1 MSDCCSSPG
10 VADATPRKYRCPA
23 NGKEYGQVAADTIKH
38 HLHQPWRW
46 TAQAQGYYFCD
57 DPDCEV
63 VYFGQD
69 DSVIEKSALR
79 TEVGVKTRSAEALI
93 CYCYGVS
100 YAQAAALPA
109 AKAFIIAETR
119 RKACACDTRN
129 PSGTCCLAS
138 FPKG

>member
-10 VADATPRKYRCPA
+10 VADVAPGKHRCPA
-23 NGKEYGQVAADTIKH
+23 DGREYGQVSVDTIKH
-38 HLHQPWRW
+38 HLHQSWNW
-46 TAQAQGYYFCD
+46 KAKAQSYYFCD
-57 DPDCEV
+57 APDCEV
-63 VYFGQD
+63 VYFGWD

-79 TEVGVKTRSAEALI
+79 TEVGVKLRTPDALV

-100 YAQAAALPA
+100 YAQAAALPE
-109 AKAFIIAETR
+109 AKAFVIAETR

-129 PSGTCCLAS
+129 PSGKCCLAS